1 MQLLIIESISL
12 RMPNQIIENKKHKF
26 MNFNAIA
33 LKNNDLLNDGNY
45 VSKKGA
51 VLISK
56 MLNN

>member
-1 MQLLIIESISL
+1 MRLLLIESISL

-33 LKNNDLLNDGNY
+33 FKNNNLLNDGNY

-51 VLISK
+51 ILISK